1 MEITAL
7 SEFHFLR
14 VEWLWLLPLWGLVLW
29 FLPKIQSSQIDW
41 AQWIAPPLQRL
52 FVVSSQISQ
61 HRKKQLQV
69 GFALIWMLGTLALA
83 GPAWERLPQPLL
95 VRDQARVIL
104 LDLSYSML
112 ATDLQPNR
120 LERARYKIED
130 LLNRFQEGQTAIVL
144 YAGDAHTL
152 VPLTEDVE
160 TIRTLLPS
168 LHPSLMPV
176 RGSRPDLAFENVIE
190 MLNQVDIQNS
200 HLVWITDGIDD
211 QQVKPLQ
218 NLLSSQRHK
227 LTVLAVGTPSGA
239 PIVLEKGNYLKDTNN
254 NIVIPQLDLAPLRA
268 VAEALGGQVL
278 PVQYDDSD
286 LERLVASE
294 EKDQGFQ
301 EQEEELTT
309 DRWREEGPWL
319 FVLLL
324 PLVAMIFRRG
334 WLFVLVLTSWP
345 SLSQAWEW
353 RDFFINDNQRAYELL
368 QEGQAAEAAQTFDD
382 STWQGI
388 ASYKAQEYEEALQY
402 WSNEESPITS
412 YNRGNALARNGKLP
426 EALEAYDRALASEPD
441 WEDAQFNRDLVAKLL
456 DSQQKQSQEDKSS
469 GGNPNQSEEGEADS
483 QEQPDQSASSGNST
497 EQNQLQ
503 ENNDAANGDSAQNN
517 QQSAEQAP
525 KPDDSQGS
533 EDSTG
538 QPSEQNSDQKNTG
551 SASGKEATDSENLE
565 KTGQKESQKDPVTP
579 QEGDES
585 EKEEQSDQ
593 AAAYLNGNEKGEQ
606 EQMLQQW
613 LRKVP
618 DDPGQL
624 LRNKM
629 RLESLRR
636 RQASEL
642 NHETDFW

>member
-69 GFALIWMLGTLALA
+69 GFALIWILGTLALA

-368 QEGQAAEAAQTFDD
+368 EEGQAAEAAQTFDD

-551 SASGKEATDSENLE
+551 SASDKEATDSENLE

>member
-52 FVVSSQISQ
+52 FVVSSQVSQ
-61 HRKKQLQV
+61 YRKKQLQV
-69 GFALIWMLGTLALA
+69 GFALIWILGTLALA

-130 LLNRFQEGQTAIVL
+130 LLNRFQEGQTAIIL

-254 NIVIPQLDLAPLRA
+254 NIVIPQLDVAPLRA

-353 RDFFINDNQRAYELL
+353 RELFINDNQRAYELL

-382 STWQGI
+382 SMWQGI
-388 ASYKAQEYEEALQY
+388 ASYKAQEYEAALQH
-402 WSNEESPITS
+402 WSNKESPITS

-426 EALEAYDRALASEPD
+426 EALQAYDRAIAAKPD

-456 DSQQKQSQEDKSS
+456 DSQQKQPQEDRSS
-469 GGNPNQSEEGEADS
+469 VGNPNQSEEGEEDS
-483 QEQPDQSASSGNST
+483 QEQPNQAAPSGNST
-497 EQNQLQ
+497 EENQLP
-503 ENNDAANGDSAQNN
+503 ENNDAADGDSAQNN

-551 SASGKEATDSENLE
+551 SASGTETTDSENLE

-579 QEGDES
+579 QEGNES
-585 EKEEQSDQ
+585 EEEEQSDQ

>member
-1 MEITAL
+1 MEIPAL

-14 VEWLWLLPLWGLVLW
+14 EELLWLLPLWGVILW

-41 AQWIAPPLQRL
+41 AQWISPPLQRL

-69 GFALIWMLGTLALA
+69 GFALIWILGTLALA
-83 GPAWERLPQPLL
+83 GPAWERLPQPLM

-130 LLNRFQEGQTAIVL
+130 LLIRFQEGQTAIVL

-190 MLNQVDIQNS
+190 MLNQVDIPNS

-254 NIVIPQLDLAPLRA
+254 NIVIPQLDLSPLKA
-268 VAEALGGQVL
+268 VAETLGGQVL
-278 PVQYDDSD
+278 PVQYDDRD
-286 LERLVASE
+286 LDRLVAFE
-294 EKDQGFQ
+294 EKDQEFQ

-334 WLFVLVLTSWP
+334 WLFMLVLTSWP

-353 RDFFINDNQRAYELL
+353 RELFINDNQRAYELL
-368 QEGQAAEAAQTFDD
+368 EEGQAAEAAQTFDD

-388 ASYKAQEYEEALQY
+388 AAYKAQEYEEALQY

-412 YNRGNALARNGKLP
+412 YNRGNALARNGKFP
-426 EALEAYDRALASEPD
+426 EALEAYDQALGAKPD
-441 WEDAQFNRDLVAKLL
+441 WEDAQFNRDLVANLL
-456 DSQQKQSQEDKSS
+456 KSQQKQSQEDKSS
-469 GGNPNQSEEGEADS
+469 GGNPNQQEEGEEDS
-483 QEQPDQSASSGNST
+483 QEQSDQAASSGDPP
-497 EQNQLQ
+497 EQNQLP
-503 ENNDAANGDSAQNN
+503 ENNDAANGDSTQNN

-525 KPDDSQGS
+525 KLDDSQGS

-538 QPSEQNSDQKNTG
+538 QPSEQKSDQVNTG
-551 SASGKEATDSENLE
+551 SASDKETTDSENQE
-565 KTGQKESQKDPVTP
+565 KTRQKDLLTP
-579 QEGDES
+579 EEGNES

-593 AAAYLNGNEKGEQ
+593 AAAYLKANENEEQ
-606 EQMLQQW
+606 QQTLQQW

-642 NHETDFW
+642 NHETNFW

>member
-1 MEITAL
+1 MEIPAL
-7 SEFHFLR
+7 LEFHFLR
-14 VEWLWLLPLWGLVLW
+14 VEWLWLLPLWGVILW

-41 AQWIAPPLQRL
+41 AQWISPPLQRL
-52 FVVSSQISQ
+52 FIVSSQISQ

-69 GFALIWMLGTLALA
+69 GFALIWVLSTLALA

-120 LERARYKIED
+120 LERTRYKIED

-254 NIVIPQLDLAPLRA
+254 NIVIPQLDLAPLKA
-268 VAEALGGQVL
+268 VAEILGGQVL

-286 LERLVASE
+286 LDRLVAFE

-324 PLVAMIFRRG
+324 PLVALIFRRG

-353 RDFFINDNQRAYELL
+353 RELFINDNQRAYELL
-368 QEGQAAEAAQTFDD
+368 EEGQAAEAAQTFDD

-388 ASYKAQEYEEALQY
+388 AAYKAQEYEEALQY

-412 YNRGNALARNGKLP
+412 YNRGNALARDGMLP
-426 EALEAYDRALASEPD
+426 EALEAYDQALAAEPD

-456 DSQQKQSQEDKSS
+456 DAQQKQSPEDKSS
-469 GGNPNQSEEGEADS
+469 GGNPNRPKEGEEDS
-483 QEQPDQSASSGNST
+483 QEQPDQSASSGDPT
-497 EQNQLQ
+497 EQNQLP
-503 ENNDAANGDSAQNN
+503 ESNDAANGDSAQNN

-525 KPDDSQGS
+525 KPDDSLGS

-538 QPSEQNSDQKNTG
+538 QPGEQNSDQKNTG
-551 SASGKEATDSENLE
+551 SANGKETTDSENQE
-565 KTGQKESQKDPVTP
+565 ITGQKESQKDLLTP
-579 QEGDES
+579 EEGNES

-593 AAAYLNGNEKGEQ
+593 TSAYRRGNQNEEQ
-606 EQMLQQW
+606 QQTLQQW

>member
-69 GFALIWMLGTLALA
+69 GFALIWIMGTLALA
-83 GPAWERLPQPLL
+83 GPAWERFPKPLL

-286 LERLVASE
+286 LKRLVASE

-353 RDFFINDNQRAYELL
+353 RELFINDNQRAYELL

-382 STWQGI
+382 SMWQGI
-388 ASYKAQEYEEALQY
+388 ASYKAQEYEAALQH

-426 EALEAYDRALASEPD
+426 EALQAYDQALAAKPD

-456 DSQQKQSQEDKSS
+456 DSQQKQPQEDRSS
-469 GGNPNQSEEGEADS
+469 GGNPNQSEEGEEDS
-483 QEQPDQSASSGNST
+483 QEQPNQAAPSGNST
-497 EQNQLQ
+497 EENQLP
-503 ENNDAANGDSAQNN
+503 ENNDAADGDSAQNN

-551 SASGKEATDSENLE
+551 SASGKETTDSENLE

-579 QEGDES
+579 QEGNES
-585 EKEEQSDQ
+585 EEEEQSDQ

>member
-69 GFALIWMLGTLALA
+69 GFALIWIMGTLALA
-83 GPAWERLPQPLL
+83 GPAWERFPKPLL

-190 MLNQVDIQNS
+190 MLNQVDIKNS

-239 PIVLEKGNYLKDTNN
+239 PIVLDKGNYLKDTNN
-254 NIVIPQLDLAPLRA
+254 NIVIPQLDLTPLKA
-268 VAEALGGQVL
+268 VAKALGGQVL

-301 EQEEELTT
+301 EQEEKLTT

-345 SLSQAWEW
+345 SLSEAWEW
-353 RDFFINDNQRAYELL
+353 RDLFINDNQRAYELL
-368 QEGQAAEAAQTFDD
+368 EEGQAAEAAQTFED

-388 ASYKAQEYEEALQY
+388 ASYKAQEYEAALQH

-426 EALEAYDRALASEPD
+426 EALQAYDQALAAKPD

-456 DSQQKQSQEDKSS
+456 DSQQKQPQEDRSS
-469 GGNPNQSEEGEADS
+469 GGNPNQSEEGEEDS
-483 QEQPDQSASSGNST
+483 QEQPNQAAPSGNST
-497 EQNQLQ
+497 EENQLP
-503 ENNDAANGDSAQNN
+503 ENNDAADGDSAQNN

-525 KPDDSQGS
+525 KLDDSQGS

-551 SASGKEATDSENLE
+551 SASGKETTDSRNLE

-579 QEGDES
+579 QEGNES
-585 EKEEQSDQ
+585 EEEEQSDQ

>member
-1 MEITAL
+1 MEIPAL
-7 SEFHFLR
+7 LEFHFLR
-14 VEWLWLLPLWGLVLW
+14 VEWLWLLPLWGVILW

-41 AQWIAPPLQRL
+41 AQWISPPLQRL
-52 FVVSSQISQ
+52 LIVSSQISQ

-69 GFALIWMLGTLALA
+69 GFALIWVLSTLALA

-254 NIVIPQLDLAPLRA
+254 NIVIPQLDLAPLKA
-268 VAEALGGQVL
+268 VAETLGGQVL

-286 LERLVASE
+286 LDRLVAFE

-324 PLVAMIFRRG
+324 PLVALIFRRG

-353 RDFFINDNQRAYELL
+353 RELFINDNQRAYELL
-368 QEGQAAEAAQTFDD
+368 EEGQAAKAAQTFND

-388 ASYKAQEYEEALQY
+388 AAYKAQEYEEALQY

-426 EALEAYDRALASEPD
+426 EALEAYDQALAAEPD

-456 DSQQKQSQEDKSS
+456 DSQQKQFQEDKSS
-469 GGNPNQSEEGEADS
+469 GGNPNRPEDGEEDS
-483 QEQPDQSASSGNST
+483 QEQPDQSASSGDPT
-497 EQNQLQ
+497 EQNQLP

-517 QQSAEQAP
+517 QKSAEQVP
-525 KPDDSQGS
+525 KPDDIQGS

-538 QPSEQNSDQKNTG
+538 QLSEQNSDQKNTG
-551 SASGKEATDSENLE
+551 SASGKETTDSENQE
-565 KTGQKESQKDPVTP
+565 ITGQKESQKNLLTP
-579 QEGDES
+579 EEGNES

-593 AAAYLNGNEKGEQ
+593 AAAYLKGNENEEQ
-606 EQMLQQW
+606 QQTLQQW

>member
-52 FVVSSQISQ
+52 FIVSSQISQ

-69 GFALIWMLGTLALA
+69 GFALIWIMGTLALA

-130 LLNRFQEGQTAIVL
+130 LLNRFQEGQTAIIL

-200 HLVWITDGIDD
+200 HLIWITDGIDD

-239 PIVLEKGNYLKDTNN
+239 PIVLEKGNYLKDTDN
-254 NIVIPQLDLAPLRA
+254 NIVIPQLDLALLRA

-353 RDFFINDNQRAYELL
+353 RELFINDNQRAYELL
-368 QEGQAAEAAQTFDD
+368 QDGQAAEAAQTFDD
-382 STWQGI
+382 SMWQGI
-388 ASYKAQEYEEALQY
+388 ASYKAQEYEAALQH
-402 WSNEESPITS
+402 WSNEESPIAS

-426 EALEAYDRALASEPD
+426 EALQAYDQAIAAKPD

-456 DSQQKQSQEDKSS
+456 DSQQKQPQEDRSS
-469 GGNPNQSEEGEADS
+469 AGNPNQSEEGEEDS
-483 QEQPDQSASSGNST
+483 QEQPNQAAPSGNST
-497 EQNQLQ
+497 EQNQLP
-503 ENNDAANGDSAQNN
+503 ENNDAADGDSAQNN

-538 QPSEQNSDQKNTG
+538 QPSEQNSEQKNTG
-551 SASGKEATDSENLE
+551 SASGKETTDSENLE
-565 KTGQKESQKDPVTP
+565 KTGQKESQKDPVTS
-579 QEGDES
+579 QEGNES

-593 AAAYLNGNEKGEQ
+593 AAAYLIENEKGEQ
-606 EQMLQQW
+606 QQMLQQW

>member
-69 GFALIWMLGTLALA
+69 GFALIWILGTLALA

-190 MLNQVDIQNS
+190 MLNQVDIKNS

-254 NIVIPQLDLAPLRA
+254 NIVIPQLDLTPLKA

-353 RDFFINDNQRAYELL
+353 RELFINDNQRAYELL

-382 STWQGI
+382 SMWQGI
-388 ASYKAQEYEEALQY
+388 ASYKAQEYEAALQH

-426 EALEAYDRALASEPD
+426 EALQAYDQALAAKPD

-456 DSQQKQSQEDKSS
+456 DSQQKQPQEDRSS
-469 GGNPNQSEEGEADS
+469 GGNPNQSEEGEEDS
-483 QEQPDQSASSGNST
+483 QEQPNQAAPSGNST
-497 EQNQLQ
+497 EENQLP
-503 ENNDAANGDSAQNN
+503 ENNDAADGDSAQNN

-538 QPSEQNSDQKNTG
+538 QPSEQNSEQKNTG
-551 SASGKEATDSENLE
+551 SASGKETTDSENLE

-579 QEGDES
+579 QEGNES

>member
-1 MEITAL
+1 MEIPAL
-7 SEFHFLR
+7 LEFHFLR
-14 VEWLWLLPLWGLVLW
+14 VEWLWLLPLWGVILW

-41 AQWIAPPLQRL
+41 AQWISPPLQRL
-52 FVVSSQISQ
+52 LIVSSQISQ

-69 GFALIWMLGTLALA
+69 GFALIWVLSTLALA

-254 NIVIPQLDLAPLRA
+254 NIVIPQLDLAPLKA
-268 VAEALGGQVL
+268 VAETLGGQVL

-286 LERLVASE
+286 LDRLVAFE

-301 EQEEELTT
+301 EQEEKLTT

-324 PLVAMIFRRG
+324 PLVALIFRRG

-353 RDFFINDNQRAYELL
+353 RELFINDNQRAYELL
-368 QEGQAAEAAQTFDD
+368 EEGQAAKAAQTFND

-388 ASYKAQEYEEALQY
+388 AAYKAQEYEEALQY

-426 EALEAYDRALASEPD
+426 EALEAYDQALAAEPD

-456 DSQQKQSQEDKSS
+456 DSQQKQFQEDKSS
-469 GGNPNQSEEGEADS
+469 GGNPNRPEEGEEDS
-483 QEQPDQSASSGNST
+483 QEQPDQSASSGDPT
-497 EQNQLQ
+497 EQNQLP

-517 QQSAEQAP
+517 QKSAEQVP
-525 KPDDSQGS
+525 KPDDIQGS

-538 QPSEQNSDQKNTG
+538 QLSEQNSDQKNTG
-551 SASGKEATDSENLE
+551 SASGKETTDSENQE
-565 KTGQKESQKDPVTP
+565 ITGQKESQKNLLTP
-579 QEGDES
+579 EEGNES

-593 AAAYLNGNEKGEQ
+593 AAAYLKGNENEEQ
-606 EQMLQQW
+606 QQTLQQW

>member
-1 MEITAL
+1 MEIPAL
-7 SEFHFLR
+7 LEFHFLR
-14 VEWLWLLPLWGLVLW
+14 VEWLWLLPLWGVILW

-41 AQWIAPPLQRL
+41 AQWISPPLQRL
-52 FVVSSQISQ
+52 LIVSSQISQ

-69 GFALIWMLGTLALA
+69 GFALIWVLSTLALA

-254 NIVIPQLDLAPLRA
+254 NIVIPQLDLAPLKA
-268 VAEALGGQVL
+268 VAETLGGQVL

-286 LERLVASE
+286 LDRLVAFE

-324 PLVAMIFRRG
+324 PLVALIFRRG

-353 RDFFINDNQRAYELL
+353 RELFINDNQRAYELL
-368 QEGQAAEAAQTFDD
+368 EEGQAAKAAQTFND

-388 ASYKAQEYEEALQY
+388 AAYKAQEYEEALQY

-426 EALEAYDRALASEPD
+426 EALEAYDQALAAEPD

-456 DSQQKQSQEDKSS
+456 DSQQKQFQEDKSS
-469 GGNPNQSEEGEADS
+469 GGNPNRPEDGEEDS
-483 QEQPDQSASSGNST
+483 QEQPDQSASSGDPT
-497 EQNQLQ
+497 EQNQLP

-517 QQSAEQAP
+517 QKSAEQVP

-538 QPSEQNSDQKNTG
+538 QLSEQNSDQKNRG
-551 SASGKEATDSENLE
+551 SASGKETTDSENQE
-565 KTGQKESQKDPVTP
+565 ITGQKESQKNLLTP
-579 QEGDES
+579 EEGNES

-593 AAAYLNGNEKGEQ
+593 AAAYLKGNENEEQ
-606 EQMLQQW
+606 QQTLQQW

>member
-1 MEITAL
+1 MEIPAL
-7 SEFHFLR
+7 LEFHFLR
-14 VEWLWLLPLWGLVLW
+14 VEWLWLLPLWGVILW

-41 AQWIAPPLQRL
+41 AQWISPPLQRL
-52 FVVSSQISQ
+52 LIVSSQISQ

-69 GFALIWMLGTLALA
+69 GFALIWVLSTLALA

-254 NIVIPQLDLAPLRA
+254 NIVIPQLDLAPLKA
-268 VAEALGGQVL
+268 VAETLGGQVL

-286 LERLVASE
+286 LDRLVAFE

-301 EQEEELTT
+301 EQEEKLTT

-324 PLVAMIFRRG
+324 PLVALIFRRG

-353 RDFFINDNQRAYELL
+353 RELFINDNQRAYELL
-368 QEGQAAEAAQTFDD
+368 EEGQAAKAAQTFND

-388 ASYKAQEYEEALQY
+388 AAYKAQEYEEALQY

-426 EALEAYDRALASEPD
+426 EALEAYDQALAAEPD

-456 DSQQKQSQEDKSS
+456 DSQQKQFQEDKSS
-469 GGNPNQSEEGEADS
+469 GGNPNRPEDGEEDS
-483 QEQPDQSASSGNST
+483 QEQPDQSASSGDPT
-497 EQNQLQ
+497 EQNQLP

-517 QQSAEQAP
+517 QKSAEQVP
-525 KPDDSQGS
+525 KPDDIQGS

-538 QPSEQNSDQKNTG
+538 QLSEQNSDQKNTG
-551 SASGKEATDSENLE
+551 SASGKETTDSENQE
-565 KTGQKESQKDPVTP
+565 ITGQKESQKNLLTP
-579 QEGDES
+579 EEGNES

-593 AAAYLNGNEKGEQ
+593 AAAYLKGNENEEQ
-606 EQMLQQW
+606 QQTLQQW

>member
-69 GFALIWMLGTLALA
+69 GFALIWILGTLALA

-353 RDFFINDNQRAYELL
+353 RDLFINDNQRAYELL
-368 QEGQAAEAAQTFDD
+368 EEGQAAEAAQTFDD

-483 QEQPDQSASSGNST
+483 QEQPDPSASSGNST

-565 KTGQKESQKDPVTP
+565 KTGQKESQKNLVTP
-579 QEGDES
+579 QEGKES

>member
-1 MEITAL
+1 MEITAF

-69 GFALIWMLGTLALA
+69 GFALIWILGTLALA

-218 NLLSSQRHK
+218 NLLSTQRHK

-254 NIVIPQLDLAPLRA
+254 NIVIPQLDLTPLKA
-268 VAEALGGQVL
+268 VAETLGGQVL

-345 SLSQAWEW
+345 SLSEAWEW
-353 RDFFINDNQRAYELL
+353 KDLFINDNQRAYELL
-368 QEGQAAEAAQTFDD
+368 EEGQAAEAAQTFED

-388 ASYKAQEYEEALQY
+388 ASYKAQEYEAALQH

-426 EALEAYDRALASEPD
+426 EALQAYDRAIAAKPD

-456 DSQQKQSQEDKSS
+456 DSQQKQPQEDRSS
-469 GGNPNQSEEGEADS
+469 AGNPNQSEEGEEDS
-483 QEQPDQSASSGNST
+483 QEQPNQAAPSGNST
-497 EQNQLQ
+497 EENQLP
-503 ENNDAANGDSAQNN
+503 ENNDAADGDSAQNN

-551 SASGKEATDSENLE
+551 SASGKETTDSENLE

-579 QEGDES
+579 QEGNES
-585 EKEEQSDQ
+585 EEEEQSDQ

>member
-69 GFALIWMLGTLALA
+69 SFALIWILGTLALA

-353 RDFFINDNQRAYELL
+353 RDLFINDNQRAYELL
-368 QEGQAAEAAQTFDD
+368 EEGQAAEAAQTFDD

-426 EALEAYDRALASEPD
+426 EALEAYDRALAAEPD

-483 QEQPDQSASSGNST
+483 QEQPDQSASSRNST
-497 EQNQLQ
+497 EENQLQ

-551 SASGKEATDSENLE
+551 SASDKEATDSENLE

>member
-69 GFALIWMLGTLALA
+69 GFALIWILGTLALA

-254 NIVIPQLDLAPLRA
+254 NIVIPQLDLTPLKA
-268 VAEALGGQVL
+268 VAKALGGQVL

-353 RDFFINDNQRAYELL
+353 RELFINDNQRAYELL

-382 STWQGI
+382 SMWQGI
-388 ASYKAQEYEEALQY
+388 ASYKAQEYEAALQH

-426 EALEAYDRALASEPD
+426 EALQAYDRALAAKPD

-456 DSQQKQSQEDKSS
+456 DSQQKQPQEDRSS
-469 GGNPNQSEEGEADS
+469 LGNPNQSEEGEEDS
-483 QEQPDQSASSGNST
+483 QEQPNQAAPSGNST
-497 EQNQLQ
+497 EENQLP
-503 ENNDAANGDSAQNN
+503 ENNDAADGDSAQNN

-551 SASGKEATDSENLE
+551 SASGKETTDSENLE

-579 QEGDES
+579 QEGNES

-593 AAAYLNGNEKGEQ
+593 AAAYLKGNEKGEQ
-606 EQMLQQW
+606 QQMLQQW

>member
-14 VEWLWLLPLWGLVLW
+14 VEWLWLLPLWGLILW

-61 HRKKQLQV
+61 YRKKQLQV
-69 GFALIWMLGTLALA
+69 GFALIWILGTLALA

-130 LLNRFQEGQTAIVL
+130 LLNRFQEGQTAIIL

-254 NIVIPQLDLAPLRA
+254 NIVIPQLDLTPLKA
-268 VAEALGGQVL
+268 VAKALGGQVL

-334 WLFVLVLTSWP
+334 WLFLLVLTSWP

-353 RDFFINDNQRAYELL
+353 RELFINDNQRAYELL

-382 STWQGI
+382 SMWQGI
-388 ASYKAQEYEEALQY
+388 ASYKAQEYEAALQH

-426 EALEAYDRALASEPD
+426 EALQAYDRAIAAKPD

-456 DSQQKQSQEDKSS
+456 DSQQKQPQEDRSS
-469 GGNPNQSEEGEADS
+469 VGNPNQSEEGEEDS
-483 QEQPDQSASSGNST
+483 QEQPDQSASSGDPT
-497 EQNQLQ
+497 EQNQLP
-503 ENNDAANGDSAQNN
+503 ENNDAADGGSAQNN
-517 QQSAEQAP
+517 QQSAEQAL

-533 EDSTG
+533 EDPTG
-538 QPSEQNSDQKNTG
+538 QPSEQNSEQKNTG
-551 SASGKEATDSENLE
+551 SAGGKETTDSENLE
-565 KTGQKESQKDPVTP
+565 KTGQKESQKNPVTP
-579 QEGDES
+579 EEGNES

-593 AAAYLNGNEKGEQ
+593 AAAYLKGNEKGEQ
-606 EQMLQQW
+606 QQMLQQW

-642 NHETDFW
+642 HHETDFW

>member
-14 VEWLWLLPLWGLVLW
+14 VEWLWLLPVWGLVLW

-52 FVVSSQISQ
+52 FVVSPQISQ

-69 GFALIWMLGTLALA
+69 GFALIWILGTLALA
-83 GPAWERLPQPLL
+83 GPVWERLPQPLL

-176 RGSRPDLAFENVIE
+176 RGSRPDLAFENVTE
-190 MLNQVDIQNS
+190 MLNQVDIKNS

-239 PIVLEKGNYLKDTNN
+239 PIVLDKGNYLKDTNN
-254 NIVIPQLDLAPLRA
+254 NIVIPQLDLTPLKA

-324 PLVAMIFRRG
+324 PSVAMIFRRG

-345 SLSQAWEW
+345 SLSEAWEW
-353 RDFFINDNQRAYELL
+353 RDLFINDNQRAYELL
-368 QEGQAAEAAQTFDD
+368 EEGQAAEAAQTFED

-388 ASYKAQEYEEALQY
+388 ASYKAQEYEAALQH

-426 EALEAYDRALASEPD
+426 EALQAYDQALAAKPD

-456 DSQQKQSQEDKSS
+456 DSQQKQPQEDRSS
-469 GGNPNQSEEGEADS
+469 VGNPNQSEEGEEDS
-483 QEQPDQSASSGNST
+483 QEQPNQAAPSGNST
-497 EQNQLQ
+497 EENQLP
-503 ENNDAANGDSAQNN
+503 ENNDAADGDSAQNN

-551 SASGKEATDSENLE
+551 SASGKETTDSRNLE

-579 QEGDES
+579 QEGNES
-585 EKEEQSDQ
+585 EEEEQSDQ

-636 RQASEL
+636 RRASEL

>member
-52 FVVSSQISQ
+52 FVVSSQVSQ
-61 HRKKQLQV
+61 YRKKQLQV
-69 GFALIWMLGTLALA
+69 GFALIWILGTLALA

-345 SLSQAWEW
+345 SLSEAWEW
-353 RDFFINDNQRAYELL
+353 RDLFINDNQRAYELL
-368 QEGQAAEAAQTFDD
+368 EEGQAAEAAQTFED

-388 ASYKAQEYEEALQY
+388 ASYKAQEYEAALQH

-426 EALEAYDRALASEPD
+426 EALQAYDRAIAAKPD

-456 DSQQKQSQEDKSS
+456 DSQQKQPQEDRSS
-469 GGNPNQSEEGEADS
+469 VGNPNQSEEGEEDS
-483 QEQPDQSASSGNST
+483 QEQPNQAAPSGNST
-497 EQNQLQ
+497 EENQLP
-503 ENNDAANGDSAQNN
+503 ENNDAADGDSAQNN

-538 QPSEQNSDQKNTG
+538 QPSEQNSEQKNTG
-551 SASGKEATDSENLE
+551 SASGKETTDSENLE

-579 QEGDES
+579 QEGNES
-585 EKEEQSDQ
+585 EEEEQSDQ

>member
-1 MEITAL
+1 MEIPAL
-7 SEFHFLR
+7 LEFHFLR
-14 VEWLWLLPLWGLVLW
+14 VEWLWLLPLWGVILW

-41 AQWIAPPLQRL
+41 AQWISPPLQRL
-52 FVVSSQISQ
+52 LIVSSQISQ

-69 GFALIWMLGTLALA
+69 GFALIWVLSTLALA

-254 NIVIPQLDLAPLRA
+254 NIVIPQLDLAPLKA
-268 VAEALGGQVL
+268 VAETLGGQVL

-286 LERLVASE
+286 LDRLVAFE

-301 EQEEELTT
+301 EQEEKLTT

-324 PLVAMIFRRG
+324 PLVALIFRRG

-353 RDFFINDNQRAYELL
+353 RNLFINDNQRAYELL
-368 QEGQAAEAAQTFDD
+368 EEGQAAKAAQTFND

-388 ASYKAQEYEEALQY
+388 AAYKAQEYEEALQY

-426 EALEAYDRALASEPD
+426 EALEAYDQALAAEPD

-456 DSQQKQSQEDKSS
+456 DSQQKQFQEDKSS
-469 GGNPNQSEEGEADS
+469 GGNPNRPEEGEEDS
-483 QEQPDQSASSGNST
+483 QEQPDQSASSGDPT
-497 EQNQLQ
+497 EQNQLP

-517 QQSAEQAP
+517 QKSAEQVP

-538 QPSEQNSDQKNTG
+538 QLSEQNSDQKNTG
-551 SASGKEATDSENLE
+551 SASGKETTDSENQE
-565 KTGQKESQKDPVTP
+565 ITGQKESQKNLLTP
-579 QEGDES
+579 EEGNES

-593 AAAYLNGNEKGEQ
+593 AAAYLKGNENEEQ
-606 EQMLQQW
+606 QQTLQQW

>member
-69 GFALIWMLGTLALA
+69 GFALIWILGTLALA

-152 VPLTEDVE
+152 VPLTEDAE

-254 NIVIPQLDLAPLRA
+254 NIVIPQLDLAPLKA

-353 RDFFINDNQRAYELL
+353 RELFINDNQRAYELL

-382 STWQGI
+382 SMWQGI
-388 ASYKAQEYEEALQY
+388 ASYKAQEYEAALQH

-426 EALEAYDRALASEPD
+426 EALQAYDQALAAKPD

-456 DSQQKQSQEDKSS
+456 DSQQKQPQEDRSS
-469 GGNPNQSEEGEADS
+469 VGNPNQSEEGEEDS
-483 QEQPDQSASSGNST
+483 QEQPNQAAPSGNST
-497 EQNQLQ
+497 EGNQLP
-503 ENNDAANGDSAQNN
+503 ETNDAADGDSAQNN

-538 QPSEQNSDQKNTG
+538 QPSEQNSEQKNTG
-551 SASGKEATDSENLE
+551 SASGKETTDSENLE

-579 QEGDES
+579 QEGNES

-593 AAAYLNGNEKGEQ
+593 AADYLKVNEKEEQ
-606 EQMLQQW
+606 QQMLQQW

>member
-69 GFALIWMLGTLALA
+69 GFALIWILGTLALA

-130 LLNRFQEGQTAIVL
+130 LLNRFQEGQTAIIL

-152 VPLTEDVE
+152 VPLTEDAE

-301 EQEEELTT
+301 EQEEELMT

-353 RDFFINDNQRAYELL
+353 RELFINDNQRAYELL
-368 QEGQAAEAAQTFDD
+368 QEGQAAKAAQTFDD
-382 STWQGI
+382 SIWQGI
-388 ASYKAQEYEEALQY
+388 ASYKAQEYEAALQH

-426 EALEAYDRALASEPD
+426 EALQAYDRALAAKPD

-456 DSQQKQSQEDKSS
+456 DSQQKQPHEDRSS
-469 GGNPNQSEEGEADS
+469 GGNPNQSEEGEEDS
-483 QEQPDQSASSGNST
+483 QEQPNQAAHSGNST
-497 EQNQLQ
+497 EENQLP
-503 ENNDAANGDSAQNN
+503 ENNDAADGDSAQNN

-525 KPDDSQGS
+525 KPDNRQGS

-538 QPSEQNSDQKNTG
+538 QPSEQNSEQKNTG
-551 SASGKEATDSENLE
+551 SASGKETTDSENLE

-579 QEGDES
+579 QEGNES

-593 AAAYLNGNEKGEQ
+593 AAAYLKGNE
-606 EQMLQQW
+606 
-613 LRKVP
+613 
-618 DDPGQL
+618 
-624 LRNKM
+624 
-629 RLESLRR
+629 
-636 RQASEL
+636 
-642 NHETDFW
+642 

>member
-1 MEITAL
+1 MEIPAL

-61 HRKKQLQV
+61 HRKKQFQV
-69 GFALIWMLGTLALA
+69 GFALIWIQGTLALA

-176 RGSRPDLAFENVIE
+176 HGSRPDLAFENVIE

-254 NIVIPQLDLAPLRA
+254 NIVIPQLDLAPLKA
-268 VAEALGGQVL
+268 VAEILGGQVL

-286 LERLVASE
+286 LERLVVSE
-294 EKDQGFQ
+294 EKEQGFQ

-334 WLFVLVLTSWP
+334 WLFLLVLTSWP

-353 RDFFINDNQRAYELL
+353 RDLFINDNQRAYELL
-368 QEGQAAEAAQTFDD
+368 EEGQAAEAAQTFDD
-382 STWQGI
+382 SMWQGI
-388 ASYKAQEYEEALQY
+388 ASYKAQEYEAALQH

-426 EALEAYDRALASEPD
+426 EALQAYDQALAAEPD

-456 DSQQKQSQEDKSS
+456 DSQQKQPQEDRSS
-469 GGNPNQSEEGEADS
+469 VGNPNQSEEDEEDS
-483 QEQPDQSASSGNST
+483 QEQPDQAALSGNST
-497 EQNQLQ
+497 EQNQLP
-503 ENNDAANGDSAQNN
+503 ENNDAADGDSAQNN

-533 EDSTG
+533 EDSKG
-538 QPSEQNSDQKNTG
+538 RPSEQNSDQKNAG
-551 SASGKEATDSENLE
+551 SASGKETTDSENLE
-565 KTGQKESQKDPVTP
+565 KTGQKESQKDPGTP
-579 QEGDES
+579 QEGNES
-585 EKEEQSDQ
+585 VKEEQSDQ
-593 AAAYLNGNEKGEQ
+593 AVAYLKGNEKGEQ
-606 EQMLQQW
+606 QQMLQQW

>member
-52 FVVSSQISQ
+52 FIVSSQISQ
-61 HRKKQLQV
+61 YRKKQLQV
-69 GFALIWMLGTLALA
+69 GFALIWILGTLALA

-152 VPLTEDVE
+152 VPLTEDAE

-190 MLNQVDIQNS
+190 MLNQVDIKNS

-254 NIVIPQLDLAPLRA
+254 NIVIPQLDLTPLKA
-268 VAEALGGQVL
+268 VAKALGGQVL

-334 WLFVLVLTSWP
+334 WLFLLVLTSWP

-353 RDFFINDNQRAYELL
+353 RELFINDNQRAYELL

-382 STWQGI
+382 SMWQGI
-388 ASYKAQEYEEALQY
+388 ASYKAQEYEAALQH

-426 EALEAYDRALASEPD
+426 EALQAYDRAIAAKPD

-456 DSQQKQSQEDKSS
+456 DSQQKQPQEDRSF
-469 GGNPNQSEEGEADS
+469 GGNPNQSEEGEEDS
-483 QEQPDQSASSGNST
+483 QEQPNQAAPSGNST
-497 EQNQLQ
+497 EENQLP
-503 ENNDAANGDSAQNN
+503 ENNDAADGESAQNN
-517 QQSAEQAP
+517 QQSAEQAL

-533 EDSTG
+533 EDPTG
-538 QPSEQNSDQKNTG
+538 QPSEQNSEQKNTG
-551 SASGKEATDSENLE
+551 SAGGKETTDSENLE

-579 QEGDES
+579 QEGNES

-593 AAAYLNGNEKGEQ
+593 AAAYLKRNEKGEQ
-606 EQMLQQW
+606 QQMLQQW

-642 NHETDFW
+642 HHETDFW

>member
-69 GFALIWMLGTLALA
+69 GFALIWILGTLALA

-254 NIVIPQLDLAPLRA
+254 NIVIPQLDLTPLKA

-345 SLSQAWEW
+345 SLSEAWEW
-353 RDFFINDNQRAYELL
+353 RDLFINDNQRAYELL
-368 QEGQAAEAAQTFDD
+368 EEGQAAEAAQTFED

-388 ASYKAQEYEEALQY
+388 ASYKAQEYEAALQH

-426 EALEAYDRALASEPD
+426 EALQAYDQALAAKPD

-456 DSQQKQSQEDKSS
+456 DSQQKQPQEDRSS
-469 GGNPNQSEEGEADS
+469 LGNPNQSEEGEEDS
-483 QEQPDQSASSGNST
+483 QEQPNQAAPSGNST
-497 EQNQLQ
+497 EENQLP
-503 ENNDAANGDSAQNN
+503 ENNDAADGDSAQNN

-538 QPSEQNSDQKNTG
+538 QPSEQNSEQKNTG
-551 SASGKEATDSENLE
+551 SASGKETTDSENLE

-579 QEGDES
+579 QEGNES
-585 EKEEQSDQ
+585 EKEEQPDQ
-593 AAAYLNGNEKGEQ
+593 AATYLKGSEKGEQ
-606 EQMLQQW
+606 QQMLQQW

>member
-1 MEITAL
+1 MEIPAL

-14 VEWLWLLPLWGLVLW
+14 EELLWLLPLWGVILW

-41 AQWIAPPLQRL
+41 VQWISPPLQRL

-69 GFALIWMLGTLALA
+69 GFALIWILGTLALA
-83 GPAWERLPQPLL
+83 GPAWERLPQPLM

-130 LLNRFQEGQTAIVL
+130 LLIRFQEGQTAIVL

-190 MLNQVDIQNS
+190 MLNQVDIPNS

-254 NIVIPQLDLAPLRA
+254 NIVIPQLDLSPLKA
-268 VAEALGGQVL
+268 VAETLGGQVL
-278 PVQYDDSD
+278 PVQYDDRD
-286 LERLVASE
+286 LDRLVAFE
-294 EKDQGFQ
+294 EKDQEFQ

-334 WLFVLVLTSWP
+334 WLFMLVLTSWP

-353 RDFFINDNQRAYELL
+353 RELFINDNQRAYELL
-368 QEGQAAEAAQTFDD
+368 EEGQVAEAAQTFDD

-388 ASYKAQEYEEALQY
+388 AAYKAQEYEEALQY

-412 YNRGNALARNGKLP
+412 YNRGNALARNGKFP
-426 EALEAYDRALASEPD
+426 EALEAYDQALGAKPD
-441 WEDAQFNRDLVAKLL
+441 WEDAQFNRDLVANLL
-456 DSQQKQSQEDKSS
+456 KSQQKQSQEDKSS
-469 GGNPNQSEEGEADS
+469 GGNPNQQEEGEEDS
-483 QEQPDQSASSGNST
+483 QEQSDQAASSGDPP
-497 EQNQLQ
+497 EQNQLP
-503 ENNDAANGDSAQNN
+503 ENNDAANGDSTQNN

-525 KPDDSQGS
+525 KLDDSQGS

-538 QPSEQNSDQKNTG
+538 QPSEQKSDQVNTG
-551 SASGKEATDSENLE
+551 SASDKETTDSENQE
-565 KTGQKESQKDPVTP
+565 KTGQKDLLTP
-579 QEGDES
+579 EEGNES

-593 AAAYLNGNEKGEQ
+593 AAAYLKANENEEQ
-606 EQMLQQW
+606 QQTLQQW

-642 NHETDFW
+642 NHETNFW

>member
-61 HRKKQLQV
+61 YRKKQLQV
-69 GFALIWMLGTLALA
+69 GFALIWILGTLALA

-227 LTVLAVGTPSGA
+227 LTVLVVGTPSGA

-254 NIVIPQLDLAPLRA
+254 NIVIPQLDLAPLRS

-353 RDFFINDNQRAYELL
+353 RDLFINDNQRAYELL
-368 QEGQAAEAAQTFDD
+368 EEGQAAEAAQTFDD
-382 STWQGI
+382 SMWQGI

-503 ENNDAANGDSAQNN
+503 ENNDAANGDSAQNI

-538 QPSEQNSDQKNTG
+538 QPSEQNSEQKNTG
-551 SASGKEATDSENLE
+551 SASGKETTDSENLE

-579 QEGDES
+579 QEGNES

-593 AAAYLNGNEKGEQ
+593 AAAYLKGNEKGEQ
-606 EQMLQQW
+606 QQMLQQW

>member
-1 MEITAL
+1 MEIPAL
-7 SEFHFLR
+7 LEFHFLR
-14 VEWLWLLPLWGLVLW
+14 VEWLWLLPLWGVILW

-41 AQWIAPPLQRL
+41 AQWISPPLQRL
-52 FVVSSQISQ
+52 LIVSSQISQ

-69 GFALIWMLGTLALA
+69 GFALIWVLSTLALA

-227 LTVLAVGTPSGA
+227 LTVLAVGTPGGA

-254 NIVIPQLDLAPLRA
+254 NIVIPQLDLAPLKA
-268 VAEALGGQVL
+268 VAETLGGQVL

-286 LERLVASE
+286 LDRLVAFE

-324 PLVAMIFRRG
+324 PLVALIFRRG

-353 RDFFINDNQRAYELL
+353 RELFINDNQRAYELL
-368 QEGQAAEAAQTFDD
+368 EEGQAAKAAQTFND

-388 ASYKAQEYEEALQY
+388 AAYKAQEYEEALQY

-426 EALEAYDRALASEPD
+426 EALEAYDQALAAEPD

-456 DSQQKQSQEDKSS
+456 DSQQKQFQEDKSS
-469 GGNPNQSEEGEADS
+469 GGNPNRPEDGEEDS
-483 QEQPDQSASSGNST
+483 QEQPDQSASSGDPT
-497 EQNQLQ
+497 EQNQLP

-517 QQSAEQAP
+517 QKSAEQVP
-525 KPDDSQGS
+525 KPDDIQGS

-538 QPSEQNSDQKNTG
+538 QLSEQNSDQKNTG
-551 SASGKEATDSENLE
+551 SASGKETTDSENQE
-565 KTGQKESQKDPVTP
+565 ITGQKESQKNLLTP
-579 QEGDES
+579 EEGNES

-593 AAAYLNGNEKGEQ
+593 AAAYLKGNENEEQ
-606 EQMLQQW
+606 QQTLQQW

>member
-69 GFALIWMLGTLALA
+69 GFALIWILGTLALA

-353 RDFFINDNQRAYELL
+353 RDLFINDNQRAYELL
-368 QEGQAAEAAQTFDD
+368 EEGQAAEAAQTFDD

-426 EALEAYDRALASEPD
+426 EALQAYDRALAAEPD

-483 QEQPDQSASSGNST
+483 QEQPDPSASSGNST

>member
-61 HRKKQLQV
+61 HRKKQLQF
-69 GFALIWMLGTLALA
+69 GFALIWILGTLALA

-168 LHPSLMPV
+168 LNPSLMPV

-227 LTVLAVGTPSGA
+227 LTVLVVGTPSGA

-353 RDFFINDNQRAYELL
+353 RDLFINDNQRAYELL
-368 QEGQAAEAAQTFDD
+368 EEGQAAEAAQTFDD

-426 EALEAYDRALASEPD
+426 EALEAYDRALAAEPD

-497 EQNQLQ
+497 EENQLQ

-551 SASGKEATDSENLE
+551 SASDKEATDSENLE

>member
-69 GFALIWMLGTLALA
+69 GFALIWILGTLALA

-130 LLNRFQEGQTAIVL
+130 LLNRFQEGQTAIIL

-254 NIVIPQLDLAPLRA
+254 NIVIPQLDLTPLKA

-345 SLSQAWEW
+345 SLSEAWEW
-353 RDFFINDNQRAYELL
+353 RDLFINDNQRAYELL
-368 QEGQAAEAAQTFDD
+368 EEGQAAEAAQTFED

-388 ASYKAQEYEEALQY
+388 ASYKAQEYEAALQH

-426 EALEAYDRALASEPD
+426 EALQAYDQALAAKPD

-456 DSQQKQSQEDKSS
+456 DSQQKQPQEDRSS
-469 GGNPNQSEEGEADS
+469 GGNPNQSEEGEEDS
-483 QEQPDQSASSGNST
+483 QEQPNQAAPSGNST
-497 EQNQLQ
+497 EENQLP
-503 ENNDAANGDSAQNN
+503 ENNDAADGDSAQNN

-551 SASGKEATDSENLE
+551 SASGKETTDSENLE
-565 KTGQKESQKDPVTP
+565 KTGQKESQKDPVTS
-579 QEGDES
+579 QEGNES

-593 AAAYLNGNEKGEQ
+593 AAAYLIENEKGEQ
-606 EQMLQQW
+606 QQMLQQW

>member
-1 MEITAL
+1 
-7 SEFHFLR
+7 
-14 VEWLWLLPLWGLVLW
+14 
-29 FLPKIQSSQIDW
+29 
-41 AQWIAPPLQRL
+41 
-52 FVVSSQISQ
+52 
-61 HRKKQLQV
+61 
-69 GFALIWMLGTLALA
+69 
-83 GPAWERLPQPLL
+83 
-95 VRDQARVIL
+95 
-104 LDLSYSML
+104 ML

-353 RDFFINDNQRAYELL
+353 RDLFINDNQRAYELL
-368 QEGQAAEAAQTFDD
+368 EEGQAAEAAQTFDD

-483 QEQPDQSASSGNST
+483 QEQPEQSASSGNST

-503 ENNDAANGDSAQNN
+503 ENNDAANGDSAQNS

-551 SASGKEATDSENLE
+551 SASDKEATDSENLE

>member
-69 GFALIWMLGTLALA
+69 GFALIWILGTLALA

-324 PLVAMIFRRG
+324 PSVAMIFRRG

-345 SLSQAWEW
+345 SLSEAWEW
-353 RDFFINDNQRAYELL
+353 RDLFINDNQRAYELL
-368 QEGQAAEAAQTFDD
+368 EEGQAAEAAQTFED

-388 ASYKAQEYEEALQY
+388 ASYKAQEYEAALQH

-426 EALEAYDRALASEPD
+426 EALQAYDRAIAAKPD

-456 DSQQKQSQEDKSS
+456 DSQQKQPQEDRSS
-469 GGNPNQSEEGEADS
+469 VGNPNQSEEGEEDS
-483 QEQPDQSASSGNST
+483 QEQPNQAAPSGNST
-497 EQNQLQ
+497 EENQLP
-503 ENNDAANGDSAQNN
+503 ENNDAADGDSAQNN

-538 QPSEQNSDQKNTG
+538 QPSEQNSEQKNTG
-551 SASGKEATDSENLE
+551 SASGKETTDSENLE

-579 QEGDES
+579 QEGNES
-585 EKEEQSDQ
+585 EEEEQSDQ

>member
-61 HRKKQLQV
+61 YRKKQLQV
-69 GFALIWMLGTLALA
+69 GFALIWILGTLALA

-239 PIVLEKGNYLKDTNN
+239 PIVLEKGNYLKDTDN
-254 NIVIPQLDLAPLRA
+254 NIVIPQLDLALLRA

-286 LERLVASE
+286 LERLVAYE

-353 RDFFINDNQRAYELL
+353 RELFINDNQRAYELL

-382 STWQGI
+382 SMWQGI
-388 ASYKAQEYEEALQY
+388 ASYKAQEYEAALQH

-426 EALEAYDRALASEPD
+426 EALQAYDRAIAAKPD

-456 DSQQKQSQEDKSS
+456 DSQQKQPQEDRSS
-469 GGNPNQSEEGEADS
+469 VGNPNQSEEGEEDS
-483 QEQPDQSASSGNST
+483 QEQPNQAAPSGNST
-497 EQNQLQ
+497 EENQLP
-503 ENNDAANGDSAQNN
+503 ENNDAADGDSAQNN

-538 QPSEQNSDQKNTG
+538 QRSEQNSEQKNTG
-551 SASGKEATDSENLE
+551 SASGKETTDSENLE

-579 QEGDES
+579 QEGNES

>member
-69 GFALIWMLGTLALA
+69 SFALIWIMGTLALA
-83 GPAWERLPQPLL
+83 GPAWERFPKPLL

-345 SLSQAWEW
+345 SLSEAWEW
-353 RDFFINDNQRAYELL
+353 RDLFINDNQRAYELL
-368 QEGQAAEAAQTFDD
+368 EEGQAAEAAQTFED

-388 ASYKAQEYEEALQY
+388 ASYKAQEYEAALQH

-426 EALEAYDRALASEPD
+426 EALQAYDQALAAKPD

-456 DSQQKQSQEDKSS
+456 DSQQKQPQEDRSS
-469 GGNPNQSEEGEADS
+469 VGNPNQSEEGEEDS
-483 QEQPDQSASSGNST
+483 QEQPNQAAPSGNST
-497 EQNQLQ
+497 EENQLP
-503 ENNDAANGDSAQNN
+503 ENNDAADGDSAQNN

-525 KPDDSQGS
+525 KPDDSQRS

-551 SASGKEATDSENLE
+551 SASGKETTDSRNLE
-565 KTGQKESQKDPVTP
+565 KTGQKESQKDLVTP
-579 QEGDES
+579 QEGNES
-585 EKEEQSDQ
+585 EEEEQSDQ

>member
-1 MEITAL
+1 M
-7 SEFHFLR
+7 
-14 VEWLWLLPLWGLVLW
+14 
-29 FLPKIQSSQIDW
+29 
-41 AQWIAPPLQRL
+41 
-52 FVVSSQISQ
+52 
-61 HRKKQLQV
+61 
-69 GFALIWMLGTLALA
+69 GTLALA

-130 LLNRFQEGQTAIVL
+130 LLNRFQEGQTAIIL

-152 VPLTEDVE
+152 VPLTEDAE

-254 NIVIPQLDLAPLRA
+254 NIVMPQLDLAPLRA

-353 RDFFINDNQRAYELL
+353 RELFINDNQRAYELL
-368 QEGQAAEAAQTFDD
+368 QEGQATEAAQTFDD
-382 STWQGI
+382 SMWQGI
-388 ASYKAQEYEEALQY
+388 ASYKAQEYEAALQH

-426 EALEAYDRALASEPD
+426 EALQAYDQALAAKPD

-456 DSQQKQSQEDKSS
+456 DSQQKQPQEDRSS
-469 GGNPNQSEEGEADS
+469 GGNPNQSEEGEEDS
-483 QEQPDQSASSGNST
+483 QEQPNQAAPSGNST
-497 EQNQLQ
+497 EENQLP
-503 ENNDAANGDSAQNN
+503 ENNDAADGDSAQNN

-525 KPDDSQGS
+525 KPDDSQVS
-533 EDSTG
+533 EDSTR
-538 QPSEQNSDQKNTG
+538 QTSEQNSDQKNTG
-551 SASGKEATDSENLE
+551 SANGKETTDSDNLE
-565 KTGQKESQKDPVTP
+565 KAGQKESQKDPVTP
-579 QEGDES
+579 QEGNES
-585 EKEEQSDQ
+585 EEEEQSDQ